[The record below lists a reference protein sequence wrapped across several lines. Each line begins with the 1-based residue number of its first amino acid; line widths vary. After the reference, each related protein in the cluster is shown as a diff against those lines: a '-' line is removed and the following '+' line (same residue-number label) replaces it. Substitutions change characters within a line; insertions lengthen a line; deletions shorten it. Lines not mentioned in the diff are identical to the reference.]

1 MKLNINFIKNI
12 GKTLIIGFII
22 IYCIYILY
30 FFNSNLVEGFSKTF
44 DCSFCEMKPTSGN
57 CFNIKNINIANNN
70 VEYTD
75 SSYIFCPWDQNC
87 PNLSN
92 NKGINEI
99 TCCSGSNFYNTNN
112 LKYADVSIVND
123 SLNKCFPDFS
133 NNGYCLD
140 LSNSVNSNFTGMV
153 FKNVIKNSNILLDN
167 NLTIPEILNY
177 QNSLELKNNVSKT
190 DLESLNNELK
200 QLDLNNDTDK
210 NRKKQIQED
219 LVANYFKSKI
229 LDEIFNYKLLDKSLT
244 MIGNNNQYILNK
256 NEFLDCFGNKKTIN
270 TAKFSEAQKKQ
281 FINKDYFDI
290 AEDASYTTMQDTTQR
305 LYPNQQD
312 LEMELKNLEQIP
324 PGGNVPTSVINQYL
338 RAINSFYEKQMDN
351 MMGPKT
357 HTVNQQLVFDNN
369 TLDMKTKSNTFFV
382 YDNSYNNTYDCQP
395 GITNDKNFKYCGPE
409 AYYQDM
415 KF

>member
-30 FFNSNLVEGFSKTF
+30 FFNSKLVEGFDQ
-44 DCSFCEMKPTSGN
+44 DCSSCQMKPTSGN
-57 CFNIKNINIANNN
+57 CFNIKNINIANSN

-92 NKGINEI
+92 NKEINEI

-153 FKNVIKNSNILLDN
+153 FEKNVIQENQTTNKAMV
-167 NLTIPEILNY
+167 TI
-177 QNSLELKNNVSKT
+177 S
-190 DLESLNNELK
+190 DES
-200 QLDLNNDTDK
+200 
-210 NRKKQIQED
+210 
-219 LVANYFKSKI
+219 
-229 LDEIFNYKLLDKSLT
+229 FNYNLVDKSLEKL
-244 MIGNNNQYILNK
+244 GNNNQYMLNE

-270 TAKFSEAQKKQ
+270 TKKFSETQKKQ
-281 FINKDYFDI
+281 FIDNDYFDVS
-290 AEDASYTTMQDTTQR
+290 EDASYTTIQDTNQR

-312 LEMELKNLEQIP
+312 LEMELKNLEQIQ
-324 PGGNVPTSVINQYL
+324 PGGTAPISVINQYL

-351 MMGPKT
+351 MLGPKT
-357 HTVNQQLVFDNN
+357 YTVNQQLVFDDN